1 MAATRFVTVN
11 GRRVIEGDWYPGS
24 IPPGAVVDETAYVGS
39 SYSFERY
46 RSELP
51 VGVEVA
57 RGASLCDASSV
68 DIGPRGVVRLRE
80 YALVTAARIV
90 CDAEIEIGA
99 YALVSWDVILMD
111 SYRVPIDPNARRRM
125 LAGDDGG
132 RASEIEARPI
142 RLGRNS
148 WVGFGACILP
158 GVTIG
163 EGSIVAARSVVASD
177 VPEYV
182 IVAGNP
188 ARVVRPLARD
198 ERRRS

>member
-1 MAATRFVTVN
+1 MPATRFVTVN

-24 IPPGAVVDETAYVGS
+24 IPQGASIDPTAYVGS

-51 VGVEVA
+51 VGVEIA

-68 DIGPRGVVRLRE
+68 DIGPRGVVRLHE

-99 YALVSWDVILMD
+99 YALVSWDVLLMD
-111 SYRVPIDPNARRRM
+111 SYRVPIDPNARRHM
-125 LAGDDGG
+125 LCDQGA
-132 RASEIEARPI
+132 AEIEARPI
-142 RLGRNS
+142 RLGKNS

-158 GVTIG
+158 GVSIG

-188 ARVVRPLARD
+188 ARVVRPLVRD
-198 ERRRS
+198 ERRS